1 MGALRGSSD
10 DDFKGMGLPPDTLD
24 ESKARPKL
32 HKSRKKLSSSSFAS
46 KEIAYKNR
54 HGTWLSPI
62 SQPET
67 SHGFIRVASLV
78 PKDQRYRHF
87 IGSLAKDLDQVVLE
101 NKQHFKEPL
110 EERMGAHDFNPCER
124 AASRK
129 LRAAI
134 LERSVENS
142 PIEIPVSIQ
151 EEEVIVSLVKNE
163 HEQPIAG
170 ALLYTWTEK
179 GWISQ
184 GRMKYD
190 NIFLIQ
196 LRHHSKLEP
205 FHDNDRPVYCLN
217 LRSFGP
223 DSVDLRIMAIVKS
236 EMKFLEAAVQP
247 YKRKGD
253 AFEGLPVLDHKGRV
267 LIDERIVRRAGY
279 LYSQYQRDLGEGR
292 LYEYTDDLSDQIRL
306 AHFIVLRAHFPE
318 LCYNRTRKTFQIDF
332 ISKGRGK
339 D

>member
-1 MGALRGSSD
+1 MGGLGGSSNN
-10 DDFKGMGLPPDTLD
+10 DFTGIGLPPSAND
-24 ESKARPKL
+24 ESKVGPKL
-32 HKSRKKLSSSSFAS
+32 RKFPKNAHSSNFVSE
-46 KEIAYKNR
+46 EIAYKNK

-62 SQPET
+62 SQPEAVQ
-67 SHGFIRVASLV
+67 GFIPPQPSV
-78 PKDQRYRHF
+78 PKDKRYKNF
-87 IGSLAKDLDQVVLE
+87 LGSLAKNLEQVVLE

-110 EERMGAHDFNPCER
+110 EKRVEVHDFNPCEEATPR
-124 AASRK
+124 R
-129 LRAAI
+129 LRTAI
-134 LERSVENS
+134 LKRSLENS

-163 HEQPIAG
+163 HKQPIAG

-184 GRMKYD
+184 GRMKYE

-205 FHDNDRPVYCLN
+205 LHDNDRPVYCLN
-217 LRSFGP
+217 LKSFGF
-223 DSVDLRIMAIVKS
+223 DSVDLRVMAIIRS

-247 YKRKGD
+247 FKRKGD

-279 LYSQYQRDLGEGR
+279 LYSQYQRDLEQGR
-292 LYEYTDDLSDQIRL
+292 LYEYSEDLTEQVRL

-318 LCYNRTRKTFQIDF
+318 LCYDRIRKTFQIKS
-332 ISKGRGK
+332 ISKDDG